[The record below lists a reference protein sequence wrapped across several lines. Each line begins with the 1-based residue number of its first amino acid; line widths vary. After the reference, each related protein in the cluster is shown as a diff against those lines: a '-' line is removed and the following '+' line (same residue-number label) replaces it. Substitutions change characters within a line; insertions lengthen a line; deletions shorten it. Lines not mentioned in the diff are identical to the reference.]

1 MTFSL
6 LCSRALGPESL
17 ANDLTSHKKVLVF
30 QVDKQ

>member
-17 ANDLTSHKKVLVF
+17 ADDVTSDNKFLV
-30 QVDKQ
+30 V

>member
-17 ANDLTSHKKVLVF
+17 ADDLTSDKKFLVF
-30 QVDKQ
+30 QVDKK